1 MSVRIAITLEWCRA
15 PWVASR
21 STSSWSGDGRCSRAP
36 SPSLSPEPSAG
47 NLGQRIG
54 VDLSRPEEWARPRVW
69 LRELL
74 TEPPYT
80 GALTERFTDAV
91 DQLVGSPGTLY
102 CPARRSAGRAVPPK
116 RAVAGKE
123 YPAPDL
129 HDPAVRPQAR

>member
-1 MSVRIAITLEWCRA
+1 MGGEQVDEFVERGWTLLKGAFPVPVARAVRREPRTAHR
-15 PWVASR
+15 R
-21 STSSWSGDGRCSRAP
+21 G
-36 SPSLSPEPSAG
+36 PEPP
-47 NLGQRIG
+47 RG
-54 VDLSRPEEWARPRVW
+54 VGPTPGW
-69 LRELL
+69 LKELL
-74 TEPPYT
+74 TEPHYT